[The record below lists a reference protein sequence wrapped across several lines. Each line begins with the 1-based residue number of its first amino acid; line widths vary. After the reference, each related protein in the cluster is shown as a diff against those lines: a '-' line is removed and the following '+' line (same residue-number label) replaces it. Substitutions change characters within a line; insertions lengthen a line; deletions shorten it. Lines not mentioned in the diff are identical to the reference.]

1 MQVFPPA
8 VTSVISMTTKESC
21 SIGAPFETRHQA
33 TINIYISTFNSH
45 ALTCSRLQK
54 TQHRY
59 LTEIC
64 KKTQTL
70 PHPLNSPTLYDTTQ
84 WPGCRLV
91 HTPLDTQTPCHDTYL
106 GETLQLNR
114 IKFLTYR
121 YHHGT
126 LKVPFSSGFT
136 CFR

>member
-1 MQVFPPA
+1 MTLCWSHNNSKHSIILRASLPSSCHICHFHDDQRELFHWC
-8 VTSVISMTTKESC
+8 SVL
-21 SIGAPFETRHQA
+21 TRHQA

-106 GETLQLNR
+106 G
-114 IKFLTYR
+114 
-121 YHHGT
+121 
-126 LKVPFSSGFT
+126 
-136 CFR
+136 